1 MPDFAYHAIDS
12 DGREKRGRIA
22 ATNDDSARSALVKR
36 KLYVVRVEA
45 AEARRSAFAEIQMR
59 RRRLEQQAIN
69 AVHAPTFLACAG
81 QPT

>member
-1 MPDFAYHAIDS
+1 MPEFAYHAIDS

-22 ATNDDSARSALVKR
+22 ATNDDSARSALAKR

-45 AEARRSAFAEIQMR
+45 AEARRSAFATEK
-59 RRRLEQQAIN
+59 QAIN